1 MDSPNCSV
9 SGQTKRLIVNV
20 DSLWVDQ
27 RLIFLGGL
35 NLGRGSGYSPEVR
48 ERAVCLRAWVRA
60 QLKKELAGV
69 KVQRGIL

>member
-1 MDSPNCSV
+1 MDSPDCPV

-35 NLGRGSGYSPEVR
+35 NLGRGPGYSPEAR
-48 ERAVCLRAWVRA
+48 ERAVCQRA
-60 QLKKELAGV
+60 
-69 KVQRGIL
+69 